1 MACKTRSLFLDRSC
15 RSVLLSGSSS
25 PADHQTIR
33 CWNRRATRVISLESG
48 SNPGPSIKTASELRC
63 AHRSSDAVLILG
75 PGLEPDSKEIT
86 LVARRFQHRIVW
98 WSAGDELPESNTER
112 HERSRK
118 RDRVLHA
125 IKDPGLHELLG
136 LCSESGRAVQLVSLA
151 ASVKAIRCN
160 TPFVPSRFTE
170 REEAYVRRIFSY
182 YD

>member
-1 MACKTRSLFLDRSC
+1 MTPQRPP
-15 RSVLLSGSSS
+15 S
-25 PADHQTIR
+25 PHPTGTPKWYRPLRRWQSIWMRWRGWR
-33 CWNRRATRVISLESG
+33 CE
-48 SNPGPSIKTASELRC
+48 GPFPN
-63 AHRSSDAVLILG
+63 RSSDAILILG

-86 LVARRFQHRIVW
+86 LVTGRFQNRIVW
-98 WSAGDELPESNTER
+98 WSSGDELPEGNTAQN
-112 HERSRK
+112 ERSRK